1 MKRFVLFL
9 SLFFYVFAVSG
20 TALNLHFCANK
31 LNGISF
37 AGTAHKGC
45 CCKKA
50 KKPMK
55 KGCCTDKH
63 ISFKLH
69 TEHQS
74 ADKPELSTAAFKL
87 LPAITGSVTIP
98 SAGTVQTVCVP
109 DFHTPPIRAAGTDLL
124 LLYCIFRI

>member
-1 MKRFVLFL
+1 
-9 SLFFYVFAVSG
+9 
-20 TALNLHFCANK
+20 
-31 LNGISF
+31 
-37 AGTAHKGC
+37 
-45 CCKKA
+45 
-50 KKPMK
+50 MK

-74 ADKPELSTAAFKL
+74 ADKPELTTAAFKL

-98 SAGTVQTVCVP
+98 SAGTLQTVCVP